1 MAENSNVYSPIL
13 KNFIVDMGSGGGGGG
28 ATDPYW
34 NNVVWLSSFDNT
46 VTNEANTAATIALY
60 NGASFSTTQTKF
72 GSHSVFLDGTTQ
84 MIGLEGG
91 RDIATNEP
99 FTIESWFYP
108 TASVVGTIV
117 FGAVSSTDIVAGGSA
132 GTYLWFYSS
141 TSYRL
146 YIDGNIRVSGSL
158 DPDVLVPQNQW
169 NHIAIT
175 RDTNDLVNFWVNG
188 NLVGQSSSYYPNSIN
203 AEYWRVGQWGGGTQY
218 GFTGYIDELRFTY
231 GVDRYTT
238 PFEIQQ
244 PTMTNDP
251 LSAQTTLLLNF
262 EGVDGSTSFTD
273 ESDFNHT
280 VTVLGDAQVDTTIV
294 QYGSGSLLLDGAE
307 AGLSVPSTNILPGT
321 DDFTIE
327 LAVYPNVIT
336 SWQCLCQIG
345 NYNAPGGFT
354 LISGGS
360 QTRMEIS
367 GSTYNTT
374 ALVAGQWNTIVVQRA
389 SGLLYVWIDGVLK
402 INGSSATANINSASP
417 LEIGYSS
424 GAAGVYRLNGYID
437 GFRFTTGAARYDVGL
452 GLTYTVPTEPFPAA

>member
-1 MAENSNVYSPIL
+1 
-13 KNFIVDMGSGGGGGG
+13 
-28 ATDPYW
+28 
-34 NNVVWLSSFDNT
+34 
-46 VTNEANTAATIALY
+46 
-60 NGASFSTTQTKF
+60 
-72 GSHSVFLDGTTQ
+72 
-84 MIGLEGG
+84 
-91 RDIATNEP
+91 
-99 FTIESWFYP
+99 
-108 TASVVGTIV
+108 
-117 FGAVSSTDIVAGGSA
+117 
-132 GTYLWFYSS
+132 
-141 TSYRL
+141 
-146 YIDGNIRVSGSL
+146 
-158 DPDVLVPQNQW
+158 
-169 NHIAIT
+169 
-175 RDTNDLVNFWVNG
+175 
-188 NLVGQSSSYYPNSIN
+188 
-203 AEYWRVGQWGGGTQY
+203 
-218 GFTGYIDELRFTY
+218 
-231 GVDRYTT
+231 
-238 PFEIQQ
+238 
-244 PTMTNDP
+244 
-251 LSAQTTLLLNF
+251 
-262 EGVDGSTSFTD
+262 
-273 ESDFNHT
+273 
-280 VTVLGDAQVDTTIV
+280 
-294 QYGSGSLLLDGAE
+294 LLLDGAE